1 MIVPNLLFSKGVS
14 FVFGI
19 LFTGIV
25 LADLDIIV
33 TSVVMTHILDLYDS
47 FEPLLV
53 SFSRLILSLFLSV
66 VYPFF
71 FFLFF

>member
-1 MIVPNLLFSKGVS
+1 MLLYVISSSFSFSFIDPNWLFSKGVS

-33 TSVVMTHILDLYDS
+33 TSVVMTRILDLYDS

-53 SFSRLILSLFLSV
+53 A
-66 VYPFF
+66 
-71 FFLFF
+71 